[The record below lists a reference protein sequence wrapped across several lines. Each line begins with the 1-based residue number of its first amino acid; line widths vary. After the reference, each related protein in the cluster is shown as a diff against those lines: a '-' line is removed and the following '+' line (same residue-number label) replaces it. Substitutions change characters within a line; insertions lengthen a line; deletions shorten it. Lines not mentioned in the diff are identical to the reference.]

1 MQQMPTVTIVG
12 TTSWGTTL
20 GIIMARQS
28 VTVRLLA
35 RNDDEAQSLQA
46 ARENA
51 RFVPDAPFP
60 DSLSVTADA
69 KSAFEGTDLV
79 TFVVPSRSLRENARN
94 VARYVNRGSIVVTAT
109 KGLELGSGKRMSQVL
124 EEELGESL
132 AHGVCALSGPNLARE
147 VVAEMPSSTVIA
159 SSDTEAA
166 TKAQAIINSSVFR
179 VYTNEDIVGVEFCGA
194 LKNIIA
200 LGAGIVDG
208 LGLGDNS
215 KAAFMTRG
223 LAEITR
229 LGVAAGASP
238 TTFAGLAGMGDL
250 IATCSSALSRNHFVG
265 EQLAKGH
272 NLTEIRAA
280 MQNVAEGV
288 DTTPAAVELAD
299 KLGVEMP
306 IARMTHKIL
315 FDGLS
320 VRDAIAELMGRD
332 PTSE

>member
-1 MQQMPTVTIVG
+1 MPTVTIVG

-35 RNDDEAQSLQA
+35 RNDDEAQRLQA

-69 KSAFEGTDLV
+69 KSAFEGADLV
-79 TFVVPSRSLRENARN
+79 AFVVPSKSLRENARR
-94 VARYVNRGSIVVTAT
+94 VARYVNRDSIVVTAT

-132 AHGVCALSGPNLARE
+132 RHGVCALSGPNLARE
-147 VVAEMPSSTVIA
+147 IVAEMPSSTVIA

-166 TKAQAIINSSVFR
+166 TKAQAIINSAVFR
-179 VYTNEDIVGVEFCGA
+179 VYTNQDIVGVEFCGA

-265 EQLAKGH
+265 EQLAKGRK
-272 NLTEIRAA
+272 LTEIRAA
-280 MQNVAEGV
+280 MLNVAEGV
-288 DTTPAAVELAD
+288 DTTLAAVELAD
-299 KLGVEMP
+299 RLGVEMP

>member
-1 MQQMPTVTIVG
+1 MPNVTIVG

-20 GIIMARQS
+20 GIIMARQG

-35 RNDDEAQSLQA
+35 RDDAEARSLQT
-46 ARENA
+46 ARENS
-51 RFVPDAPFP
+51 RFVPGVQFP
-60 DSLSVTADA
+60 DSMSVTADTQ
-69 KSAFEGTDLV
+69 SAFDGADLV
-79 TFVVPSRSLRENARN
+79 AFVVPSRSLRDNARR
-94 VARYVNRGSIVVTAT
+94 VAKLINPDSIVVTAT

-124 EEELGESL
+124 EEELGDSMR
-132 AHGVCALSGPNLARE
+132 HGICALSGPNLASE
-147 VVAEMPSSTVIA
+147 IVAEMPSSTVIA
-159 SSDTEAA
+159 SSDAEAA
-166 TKAQAIINSSVFR
+166 TRAQDIINSSVFR
-179 VYTNEDIVGVEFCGA
+179 VYTNDDIVGVEFCGA

-223 LAEITR
+223 LAEMTR
-229 LGVAAGASP
+229 LGMAAGASP

-250 IATCSSALSRNHFVG
+250 IATCSSTLSRNHFVG
-265 EQLAKGH
+265 EQLAKGRK
-272 NLTEIRAA
+272 LAEIREA

-288 DTTPAAVELAD
+288 DTTPAAVDLAD
-299 KLGVEMP
+299 RLGVEMP
-306 IARMTHKIL
+306 IARMTYNIL

-320 VRDAIAELMGRD
+320 VQDAIAELMGRD

>member
-1 MQQMPTVTIVG
+1 MPNVTIVG

-20 GIIMARQS
+20 GIIMARQG

-35 RNDDEAQSLQA
+35 RDDAEARSLQT
-46 ARENA
+46 ARENS
-51 RFVPDAPFP
+51 RFVPGVQFP
-60 DSLSVTADA
+60 DSMSVTADA
-69 KSAFEGTDLV
+69 QSAFDGADLV
-79 TFVVPSRSLRENARN
+79 AFVVPSRSLRDNARR
-94 VARYVNRGSIVVTAT
+94 VAKSINPDSIVVTAT

-124 EEELGESL
+124 EEELGASMR
-132 AHGVCALSGPNLARE
+132 HGICALSGPNLASE
-147 VVAEMPSSTVIA
+147 IVAEMPSSTVIA
-159 SSDTEAA
+159 SSDAEAA
-166 TKAQAIINSSVFR
+166 TRAQDIINSSVFR
-179 VYTNEDIVGVEFCGA
+179 VYTNDDIVGVEFCGA

-223 LAEITR
+223 LAEMTR
-229 LGVAAGASP
+229 LGMAAGASP

-250 IATCSSALSRNHFVG
+250 IATCSSTLSRNHFVG
-265 EQLAKGH
+265 EQLAKGRK
-272 NLTEIRAA
+272 LAEIREA

-288 DTTPAAVELAD
+288 DTTPAAVDLAD
-299 KLGVEMP
+299 RLGVEMP
-306 IARMTHKIL
+306 IARMTYNIL

-320 VRDAIAELMGRD
+320 VQDAIAELMGRD

>member
-1 MQQMPTVTIVG
+1 MPNVTIVG

-20 GIIMARQS
+20 GIIMARQGT
-28 VTVRLLA
+28 TVRMLA
-35 RNDDEAQSLQA
+35 RNDDEAERLQT

-51 RFVPDAPFP
+51 RFVPDVTFP
-60 DSLSVTADA
+60 DSMTVTADPNL
-69 KSAFEGTDLV
+69 AFENSDLV
-79 TFVVPSRSLRENARN
+79 GFVVPSRSLRDNAKK
-94 VARYVNRGSIVVTAT
+94 VASFVNTDSIVVTAT
-109 KGLELGSGKRMSQVL
+109 KGLELGSGKRMSQIL
-124 EEELGESL
+124 EEELGGEMP
-132 AHGVCALSGPNLARE
+132 HGVCALSGPNLARE
-147 VVAEMPSSTVIA
+147 IVAEMPSSTVIA
-159 SSDTEAA
+159 SSDPDAA
-166 TKAQAIINSSVFR
+166 NRAQAIINSSVFR
-179 VYTNEDIVGVEFCGA
+179 VYTNDDIVGVEFCGA

-229 LGVAAGASP
+229 LGVASGAKP
-238 TTFAGLAGMGDL
+238 ITFAGLAGMGDL
-250 IATCSSALSRNHFVG
+250 IATCSSTLSRNHFVG
-265 EQLAKGH
+265 EQLAEGR
-272 NLTEIRAA
+272 NLTEIRGA

-299 KLGVEMP
+299 RLGVEMP

-320 VRDAIAELMGRD
+320 VREAIAELMGRN

>member
-1 MQQMPTVTIVG
+1 
-12 TTSWGTTL
+12 
-20 GIIMARQS
+20 
-28 VTVRLLA
+28 
-35 RNDDEAQSLQA
+35 
-46 ARENA
+46 
-51 RFVPDAPFP
+51 
-60 DSLSVTADA
+60 
-69 KSAFEGTDLV
+69 
-79 TFVVPSRSLRENARN
+79 
-94 VARYVNRGSIVVTAT
+94 
-109 KGLELGSGKRMSQVL
+109 
-124 EEELGESL
+124 
-132 AHGVCALSGPNLARE
+132 
-147 VVAEMPSSTVIA
+147 
-159 SSDTEAA
+159 
-166 TKAQAIINSSVFR
+166 
-179 VYTNEDIVGVEFCGA
+179 
-194 LKNIIA
+194 
-200 LGAGIVDG
+200 
-208 LGLGDNS
+208 LGDNS

-265 EQLAKGH
+265 KQLAKGR

-299 KLGVEMP
+299 RLGVEMP

>member
-1 MQQMPTVTIVG
+1 MPNVTIVG

-20 GIIMARQS
+20 GIIMARQG

-35 RNDDEAQSLQA
+35 RDDAEARSLQT
-46 ARENA
+46 ARENS
-51 RFVPDAPFP
+51 RFVPGVQFP
-60 DSLSVTADA
+60 DSMSVTADTQ
-69 KSAFEGTDLV
+69 SAFDGADLV
-79 TFVVPSRSLRENARN
+79 AFVVPSRSLRDNARR
-94 VARYVNRGSIVVTAT
+94 VAKSINPDSIVVTAT

-124 EEELGESL
+124 EEELGDSMR
-132 AHGVCALSGPNLARE
+132 HGICALSGPNLASE
-147 VVAEMPSSTVIA
+147 IVAEMPSSTVIA
-159 SSDTEAA
+159 SSDAEAA
-166 TKAQAIINSSVFR
+166 TRAQDIINSSVFR
-179 VYTNEDIVGVEFCGA
+179 VYTNDDIVGVEFCGA

-223 LAEITR
+223 LAEMTR
-229 LGVAAGASP
+229 LGMAAGASP

-250 IATCSSALSRNHFVG
+250 IATCSSTLSRNHFVG
-265 EQLAKGH
+265 EQLAKGRK
-272 NLTEIRAA
+272 LAEIREA

-299 KLGVEMP
+299 RLGVEMP
-306 IARMTHKIL
+306 IARMTYNIL

-320 VRDAIAELMGRD
+320 VQDAIAELMGRD

>member
-1 MQQMPTVTIVG
+1 
-12 TTSWGTTL
+12 
-20 GIIMARQS
+20 
-28 VTVRLLA
+28 
-35 RNDDEAQSLQA
+35 
-46 ARENA
+46 
-51 RFVPDAPFP
+51 
-60 DSLSVTADA
+60 
-69 KSAFEGTDLV
+69 
-79 TFVVPSRSLRENARN
+79 
-94 VARYVNRGSIVVTAT
+94 
-109 KGLELGSGKRMSQVL
+109 MSQVL

-132 AHGVCALSGPNLARE
+132 RHGVCALSGPNLARE
-147 VVAEMPSSTVIA
+147 IVAEMPSSTVIA

-166 TKAQAIINSSVFR
+166 TKAQAIINSAVFR
-179 VYTNEDIVGVEFCGA
+179 VYTNEDIVGVGFCGA

-265 EQLAKGH
+265 EQLAKGR

-299 KLGVEMP
+299 RLGVEMP
-306 IARMTHKIL
+306 IARMTRKIL

>member
-1 MQQMPTVTIVG
+1 MPTVTIVG

-35 RNDDEAQSLQA
+35 RNDDEAQRLQA

-69 KSAFEGTDLV
+69 KSAFEGADLV
-79 TFVVPSRSLRENARN
+79 AFVVPSKSLRENARN
-94 VARYVNRGSIVVTAT
+94 VARYVNRDSIVVTAT

-147 VVAEMPSSTVIA
+147 IVAEMPSSTVIA

-265 EQLAKGH
+265 EQLAKGR

-280 MQNVAEGV
+280 MQNVVEGV
-288 DTTPAAVELAD
+288 DTTLAAVELAD
-299 KLGVEMP
+299 RLGVEMP

>member
-1 MQQMPTVTIVG
+1 MPIVTIVG

-20 GIIMARQS
+20 GIVMARQG
-28 VTVRLLA
+28 VNVRLLA
-35 RNDDEAQSLQA
+35 RNDSEAHRLQT

-51 RFVPDAPFP
+51 RFVPDVQFP
-60 DSLSVTADA
+60 DSMSVTADA
-69 KSAFEGTDLV
+69 RTALEGADLV
-79 TFVVPSRSLRENARN
+79 AFVVPSRTLRDNARS
-94 VARYVNRGSIVVTAT
+94 VASSVDPGSIIVTAT
-109 KGLELGSGKRMSQVL
+109 KGLERGSGKRMSQVL
-124 EEELGESL
+124 EEELGGSMK
-132 AHGVCALSGPNLARE
+132 HGICALSGPNLAKE
-147 VVAEMPSSTVIA
+147 IVAEMPSSTVIA
-159 SSDTEAA
+159 SSDAEAA
-166 TKAQAIINSSVFR
+166 TIAQGIINSSVFR
-179 VYTNEDIVGVEFCGA
+179 VYTNDDIVGVEFCGA

-215 KAAFMTRG
+215 KAAFITRG

-238 TTFAGLAGMGDL
+238 ATFAGLAGMGDL
-250 IATCSSALSRNHFVG
+250 IATCSSTLSRNHFVG
-265 EQLAKGH
+265 EQLAKGRK
-272 NLTEIRAA
+272 LAEIREA

-299 KLGVEMP
+299 RLGVEMP
-306 IARMTHKIL
+306 IARMTYDIL

-320 VRDAIAELMGRD
+320 VQDAIAELMGRD